1 MSLARLHIEGGA
13 RERGKV
19 QKKEPRVLCAG
30 NSRQAVLSAILTL
43 AILVLVL
50 LRPHRSRAP
59 WRLDAPPILAC
70 QEEGFGY
77 QWLLLSVKRRAPAP
91 GVSRVALALAV

>member
-1 MSLARLHIEGGA
+1 MRRAKAMSLARLHIEGGA

-43 AILVLVL
+43 ATVYLYLCSSDLTVHEP
-50 LRPHRSRAP
+50 RG
-59 WRLDAPPILAC
+59 RLGAPPFIAC
-70 QEEGFGY
+70 QEEGVGY
-77 QWLLLSVKRRAPAP
+77 INGYLCR
-91 GVSRVALALAV
+91 